1 MTYTTTKT
9 PTVLPPPVAPSKP
22 PISAWD
28 EDALR
33 KAMEQTAGPSNA
45 RMRLSLGGGSW
56 DRTLQSKQ
64 VGAKGGKQTFKN
76 RVTGNQVI
84 GFLADGKARTSIEVA
99 HALGITTKKASSRL
113 GDLARAGRVERV
125 GYEHSP
131 TSGARVMMWRVK

>member
-28 EDALR
+28 EDALAD
-33 KAMEQTAGPSNA
+33 AMKEVA
-45 RMRLSLGGGSW
+45 RVESARTRLSLGGGSW
-56 DRTLQSKQ
+56 DHTLQRKQ
-64 VGAKGGKQTFKN
+64 VGAKGGKQRFKN

-125 GYEHSP
+125 GYANSR